1 MDSPTPHLILAHEG
15 PVPLDILEAF
25 QAAVAVDGLAF
36 RREARM
42 GERASGSMT
51 LLAFSG
57 VGLFLTK
64 AYFHDPLGALG
75 PAHAPVLDS
84 ALRELGRRL
93 MALPFRRPTTRDPA
107 EVADRYSPVLSVW
120 TERDADSRFKML
132 IPVDPS
138 PASLDAAL
146 STYLTFAQAYH
157 TGALEPEDLEILAG
171 VRPLAGV
178 ALLAYDDASG
188 TIQPVDPFEGRGVVA
203 R

>member
-25 QAAVAVDGLAF
+25 QAAVAVDGLEF

-42 GERASGSMT
+42 GTRASGSMT

-64 AYFHDPLGALG
+64 AYFHDPLRALG

-93 MALPFRRPTTRDPA
+93 MALPFRRAPARDSA
-107 EVADRYSPVLSVW
+107 AVEDRYSPVLSVW

-132 IPVDPS
+132 IPADPS
-138 PASLDAAL
+138 PAGLDAAL
-146 STYLTFAQAYH
+146 SAYLAFAQAYH
-157 TGALEPEDLEILAG
+157 AGALEPEDLEILAG